1 MPAAPLPTDEAH
13 LWSRLK
19 TGDQAAL
26 GELYDR
32 HARTLHRYGRRIVY
46 DDPTIWD
53 AVHDVFVDVWKY
65 RQTLTVE
72 GDGRFYLFRALRNR
86 LVRQVTEAA
95 RWADEPLDPPD
106 ALRLEADW
114 GEEPADAETSRNLQ
128 RALQELSPRQ
138 REIIQLRFFDD
149 RSYDEIAGMLGINK
163 QSVHNLVFRALES
176 LRSRLLLVVS
186 AGLLTATLHLL
197 WLMVTLG

>member
-1 MPAAPLPTDEAH
+1 MPAAPLPTDEAL

-32 HARTLHRYGRRIVY
+32 HARVLHRYGRRIVH

-53 AVHDVFVDVWKY
+53 AVHDVFVDLWKY

-106 ALRLEADW
+106 ALRQDADW
-114 GEEPADAETSRNLQ
+114 LEEPADAETSRKLR
-128 RALQELSPRQ
+128 RALQALSPRQ